1 MRTVQAHFIIQSQV
15 DGNYI
20 LKQIELAGRTAYKS
34 EDKITPESARD
45 FVKMIHGRG
54 HLSVIE
60 HQFVTVR
67 IICDRGV
74 SHEIVRHRL
83 ASYTQESTRYCNYTK
98 GKFGRELTVIEPCF
112 WTQDDEKYHVWKQ
125 TIEQIEAGYNKLIE
139 LGATPQEARSVL
151 PNSLKTEIVVTMNL
165 REWRHFFT
173 LRTSKAAHPQMR
185 EVAIPLLKEFQKL
198 IPIVFDDI
206 VIFEEG
212 GAQ

>member
-1 MRTVQAHFIIQSQV
+1 MRTIKPQV
-15 DGNYI
+15 VIESHIDGEYI
-20 LKQIELAGRTAYKS
+20 LKQIEKAGRTAYKS
-34 EDKITPESARD
+34 EDKITPDSAKD
-45 FVKMIHGRG
+45 FVKMISGRG

-60 HQFVTVR
+60 HQSVTVR

-98 GKFGRELTVIEPCF
+98 GKFGSEITVIEPCF
-112 WTQDDEKYHVWKQ
+112 WEPDDEKYKIWKQ

-139 LGATPQEARSVL
+139 LGATPQEARSIL

-173 LRTSKAAHPQMR
+173 LRTSQAAHPQMR
-185 EVAIPLLKEFQKL
+185 EIAISLLKEFQKL
-198 IPIVFDDI
+198 IPVVFDDI
-206 VIFEEG
+206 NAGNTE
-212 GAQ
+212 

>member
-1 MRTVQAHFIIQSQV
+1 MRTIQAHFVIQSQV
-15 DGNYI
+15 DGDYI

-34 EDKITPESARD
+34 EDKITPDSAKD
-45 FVKMIHGRG
+45 FVKMIRGRG
-54 HLSVIE
+54 HLSVFE

-67 IICDRGV
+67 VICDRGV

-83 ASYTQESTRYCNYTK
+83 AAYTQESTRYCNYTK

-112 WTQDDEKYHVWKQ
+112 WTQDDEKYQVWKR

-139 LGATPQEARSVL
+139 LGATPQEARTVL
-151 PNSLKTEIVVTMNL
+151 PNSLKTEIVMTMNL

-198 IPIVFDDI
+198 IPVVFDDLI
-206 VIFEEG
+206 N
-212 GAQ
+212 

>member
-1 MRTVQAHFIIQSQV
+1 MRTIQAHFVIQSQV
-15 DGNYI
+15 DGDYI

-34 EDKITPESARD
+34 EDKITPDSAKD
-45 FVKMIHGRG
+45 FVKMIRGRG
-54 HLSVIE
+54 HLSVFE

-67 IICDRGV
+67 VICDRGV

-83 ASYTQESTRYCNYTK
+83 AAYTQESTRYCNYTK

-112 WTQDDEKYHVWKQ
+112 WTQDDDKYQVWKR

-139 LGATPQEARSVL
+139 LGATPQEARTVL
-151 PNSLKTEIVVTMNL
+151 PNSLKTEIVMTMNL

-198 IPIVFDDI
+198 IPVVFDDLI
-206 VIFEEG
+206 N
-212 GAQ
+212 

>member
-1 MRTVQAHFIIQSQV
+1 
-15 DGNYI
+15 
-20 LKQIELAGRTAYKS
+20 
-34 EDKITPESARD
+34 
-45 FVKMIHGRG
+45 MIHDRG

-98 GKFGRELTVIEPCF
+98 GKFGREITVIEPCF
-112 WTQDDEKYHVWKQ
+112 WTQDDEKYQVWKQ

-151 PNSLKTEIVVTMNL
+151 PNSLKTEIVMTMNL

-185 EVAIPLLKEFQKL
+185 EVAVPLLKEFQKL
-198 IPIVFDDI
+198 IPVVFDGI
-206 VIFEEG
+206 VLFQEG
-212 GAQ
+212 GVQ